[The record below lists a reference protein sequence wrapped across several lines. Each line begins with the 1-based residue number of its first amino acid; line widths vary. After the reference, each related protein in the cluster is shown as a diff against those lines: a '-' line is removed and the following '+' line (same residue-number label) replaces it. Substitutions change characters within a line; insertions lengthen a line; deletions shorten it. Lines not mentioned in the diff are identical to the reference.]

1 MRDPIREVHGLL
13 SDPNLHT
20 QRTDR
25 HHILGELLAEPERH
39 AGQSGF
45 GCHHRADHDHA
56 HVIHQ
61 RSAAED
67 IVREIHRRVSG
78 HLFRHG
84 VRLAVGLV
92 YKTTVVFIPL

>member
-1 MRDPIREVHGLL
+1 LRDPIRAVHGLL

-25 HHILGELLAEPERH
+25 HHILGELLAEPECH

-67 IVREIHRRVSG
+67 IVREIHRRIPGNV
-78 HLFRHG
+78 FRHG
-84 VRLAVGLV
+84 VRLIVRLV
-92 YKTTVVFIPL
+92 LKTTVIIIIL